1 MILLSVMTYRV
12 VLRFSSARMNATRAM
27 NRKNAPR
34 IVLADKLPTVGLTI
48 DEKRHGSWRKS
59 APAMIKARTINDH
72 HRREMSRVGRVTS
85 NVCSPEKD
93 MVWPS
98 AALIR
103 RGR

>member
-48 DEKRHGSWRKS
+48 DEKRHGSWRRG
-59 APAMIKARTINDH
+59 APPRSKPRPLNANH
-72 HRREMSRVGRVTS
+72 GRERAGAGGATATA
-85 NVCSPEKD
+85 CPPDKD
-93 MVWPS
+93 MAGPS
-98 AALIR
+98 PAPI
-103 RGR
+103 